1 MLIYNVKYCNFI
13 YDIIFRGLI
22 LTIMDNNITGI
33 ECKKSFLTLRDF
45 SREAIES
52 LVDFSIELK
61 ASKVKKEHRHHLK
74 NKNIALIFE
83 KNSTRTRCALEIAC
97 LDEGANAIF
106 LDKNAIQ
113 MGDKESVKDTARVLG
128 RMFDAICFR
137 GYKNDTLNTL
147 YKYSNIPVINALTDD
162 EHPTQI
168 IADFMTIKERFG
180 RLSEL
185 KLVYV
190 GDGRNNVANTLLIAG
205 PKVALNVT
213 ICSPNTLFPN
223 VNLLDYSKNIAK
235 NSGSSI
241 EVTDSIDDAIKG
253 ASIVYTDVWVSMG
266 EESKPEIKERIKQLK
281 PYQVNRELMN
291 KANKESIFLHCLPA
305 THKNGIHYME
315 VTEEVFEASNSL
327 VFEQAENRLHSIK
340 SILVSTVGGV
350 NHL

>member
-1 MLIYNVKYCNFI
+1 M
-13 YDIIFRGLI
+13 
-22 LTIMDNNITGI
+22 NNNKISVGQN
-33 ECKKSFLTLRDF
+33 KSFLSLKEF
-45 SREAIES
+45 SRSEIEL

-61 ASKVKKEHRHHLK
+61 ALKVKREYRYHLK

-97 LDEGANAIF
+97 FDEGANAIF
-106 LDKNAIQ
+106 LEKNAIQ
-113 MGDKESVKDTARVLG
+113 MGEKESVKDTARVLG

-137 GYKNDTLNTL
+137 GYKSETLNTL
-147 YKYSNIPVINALTDD
+147 HKYSNIPVINALTDD

-168 IADFMTIKERFG
+168 IADFMTIKEHFG
-180 RLSEL
+180 RLSGL

-205 PKVALNVT
+205 PKVALDVT
-213 ICSPNTLFPN
+213 ICSPKPLFPKDE
-223 VNLLDYSKNIAK
+223 LLDYSKNIAK
-235 NSGSSI
+235 SSGSFV
-241 EVTDSIDDAIKG
+241 EVTDSIDDALKG

-266 EESKPEIKERIKQLK
+266 EENRPEIKERIEQLK

-305 THKNGIHYME
+305 THKDGIHFME
-315 VTEEVFEASNSL
+315 VTEEVFEAPNSL